1 VPAIQVAGGL
11 DGSRRFVWASVSEYL
26 VCWLVRGLSWFVLV
40 LLVRGDRLLITLS
53 LSGLFPGW
61 CGVDLACWSSSVDR
75 WGVCVCMVSVYGKS
89 GTVVWSS
96 SSGGGRFE

>member
-1 VPAIQVAGGL
+1 MVGPLLAVVSPFLMDWSICIS

-75 WGVCVCMVSVYGKS
+75 WGVCVCNGL
-89 GTVVWSS
+89 GLW
-96 SSGGGRFE
+96 